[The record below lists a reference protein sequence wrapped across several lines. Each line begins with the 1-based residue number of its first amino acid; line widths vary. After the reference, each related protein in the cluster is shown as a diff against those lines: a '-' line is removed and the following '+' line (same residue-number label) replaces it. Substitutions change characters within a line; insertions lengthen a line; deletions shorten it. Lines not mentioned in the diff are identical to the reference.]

1 VQTPDLLEWT
11 KAHVSRRTPGVL
23 PPPNQGTLA
32 VPRVGE
38 RELATMRSANAG
50 FEAEDD
56 RFHAVLVQASANREK
71 ALRPPSGRRLEGLQ
85 NVGGGVGRT
94 HHRLG
99 KPLVR
104 RNAGRR
110 APRSHPGG
118 RRFEPG

>member
-1 VQTPDLLEWT
+1 M
-11 KAHVSRRTPGVL
+11 
-23 PPPNQGTLA
+23 LA

-38 RELATMRSANAG
+38 REFAAMQSANAG
-50 FEAEDD
+50 FEAALDRGDVDRAPAEDD

-85 NVGGGVGRT
+85 NVGEGVGGT

-110 APRSHPGG
+110 APRSHRGG
-118 RRFEPG
+118 RRFESG